1 MGGKRFVQ
9 DPTHRVV
16 AGSVVSI
23 FWEPPKVSRVCDHRR
38 VPKDVISFPFKI
50 RISKH
55 EHI

>member
-9 DPTHRVV
+9 GPTHRVV
-16 AGSVVSI
+16 RSSEVSI
-23 FWEPPKVSRVCDHRR
+23 FWEPPKVSGVCDHRR
-38 VPKDVISFPFKI
+38 VPKDVTSFPFKI